1 MVVPEFR
8 ICPRKIETSIT
19 TLSSRKLSFF
29 CYVTASHSIPSS
41 LQALVETCLRRCTQA
56 SALEELR
63 RLLAFMNHS
72 VAAASAVAPTPTPI
86 PTSIL
91 KPAATAVSVLDAPPI
106 SSPPTASTEPT
117 ETLHYDAKRSASCDQ
132 DDDDEGL

>member
-29 CYVTASHSIPSS
+29 CYATASHPIPSS
-41 LQALVETCLRRCTQA
+41 LQALVETRLRRCTQA

-63 RLLAFMNHS
+63 RLLAYMNHS
-72 VAAASAVAPTPTPI
+72 VAAAAAVAPTPTPI

-117 ETLHYDAKRSASCDQ
+117 EMLHYDAKRSASCDQ

>member
-29 CYVTASHSIPSS
+29 CYATASHPIPSS
-41 LQALVETCLRRCTQA
+41 LQALVETRLRRCTQA

-63 RLLAFMNHS
+63 RLLAYMNHS
-72 VAAASAVAPTPTPI
+72 VAAAATVAPTPI

-117 ETLHYDAKRSASCDQ
+117 EMLHYDAKRSASCDQ